1 MEKFCC
7 VRLNLSG
14 GFRGV
19 VGIVSFS
26 VDFNIRSDPVVIG
39 LAGLESFAV
48 GIACLRCFEVRL
60 CTIAGV
66 FLRGSEDFISIYI
79 HALRRCPGQVHSLLT
94 ILLGDFLGFCT
105 EVALADLFEGSNG
118 CFFFLLSESC
128 QASFLRPFGLPLLR
142 LPSSLL

>member
-19 VGIVSFS
+19 VGVVSFS

-48 GIACLRCFEVRL
+48 GIACLRIR
-60 CTIAGV
+60 
-66 FLRGSEDFISIYI
+66 
-79 HALRRCPGQVHSLLT
+79 
-94 ILLGDFLGFCT
+94 
-105 EVALADLFEGSNG
+105 
-118 CFFFLLSESC
+118 
-128 QASFLRPFGLPLLR
+128 
-142 LPSSLL
+142 SSLHFPSEPLFLAGLL

>member
-19 VGIVSFS
+19 VGVVSFS

-48 GIACLRCFEVRL
+48 GIAGLRCFEVRL

-79 HALRRCPGQVHSLLT
+79 HALRCCPGQFHSLLT
-94 ILLGDFLGFCT
+94 ALRGKQWLLFL
-105 EVALADLFEGSNG
+105 
-118 CFFFLLSESC
+118 LLSESC

-142 LPSSLL
+142 LPSLLL